1 MNKTSNIIV
10 NILTDFKG
18 LGNVKK
24 AESSFSKLGDT
35 FKKLA
40 AGYGVEEV
48 VRRSIEAFSAN
59 QKQVA
64 LLNQTLQNLGLA
76 FDSTKVQ
83 EYVTKLSEVYGITK
97 ENLIPAFDTLVRSTH
112 DASKAQSL
120 LQTTLDVSAG
130 TGKDMTAVSLALAK
144 AYAGN
149 NTALSRLGAGLT
161 KTQLQTNSFDQNL
174 KILTATFQGDALA
187 AANTFSGTINK
198 LKTNAT
204 EAAVTIGESLVNAIT
219 ALGGS
224 NGSKNALSFI
234 TSIGNGIADLIY
246 QATKL
251 AIVVKNVFNPKNYGL
266 TMGSSGKALAKDLA
280 ALDVQYNKTL
290 VPYKAGLGVSQ
301 ADAIAKNKALVT
313 SKQNLAVQ
321 TNLTK
326 QSQAQ
331 LAAQKASAVLKTA
344 GSVVDVQQA
353 QLVAALM
360 ASTDPAITTRLQLQ
374 QALLNDNADAA
385 GKLAQKVLEA
395 QKELLTLQGKD
406 PFANWGTQTAIDQ
419 INNLITAL
427 QNLGIAKAAVG
438 MSGTTAAGT
447 AYTNGTMLASGAI
460 VAQDAQGYGILAP
473 SPNAPSVVNNYN
485 IGGSV
490 VSERALSDVVASN
503 SASGITQ
510 NITRLNYNF
519 GQ

>member
-10 NILTDFKG
+10 NILTEFKG

-24 AESSFSKLGDT
+24 AESAFSGLAST

-161 KTQLQTNSFDQNL
+161 KTQLQTNSFDKNL

-198 LKTNAT
+198 LKTTAT
-204 EAAVTIGESLVNAIT
+204 EAAVVIGESLVNAIT

-234 TSIGNGIADLIY
+234 TTIGNGIADLIY
-246 QATKL
+246 NATKL

-290 VPYKAGLGVSQ
+290 VPYKQGLGVSA

-313 SKQNLAVQ
+313 SKQNLVVQ

-360 ASTDPAITTRLQLQ
+360 ASTDPAITLRLQLQ

-385 GKLAQKVLEA
+385 GRLAQKVLEA

-419 INNLITAL
+419 INNLIAAL

-473 SPNAPSVVNNYN
+473 APGAPSVVNNYN

-490 VSERALSDVVASN
+490 ISERALSDVVASN

>member
-10 NILTDFKG
+10 NILTEFKG

-24 AESSFSKLGDT
+24 AESAFSGLAST

-187 AANTFSGTINK
+187 AANTFQGTLNK
-198 LKTNAT
+198 LKTTAT
-204 EAAVTIGESLVNAIT
+204 EAAVAIGQSLVDSIT
-219 ALGGS
+219 YLGGS

-234 TSIGNGIADLIY
+234 TTIGDKIAGLIY
-246 QATKL
+246 DITKFT
-251 AIVVKNVFNPKNYGL
+251 IVVKDMFSV
-266 TMGSSGKALAKDLA
+266 KDWFKPGA
-280 ALDVQYNKTL
+280 NIDKMKKDIAGLDVAYNKTL
-290 VPYKAGLGVSQ
+290 VPFKAGLGISQ
-301 ADAIAKNKALVT
+301 ADAIAKNKALAT
-313 SKQNLAVQ
+313 SKQNLAIQ

-360 ASTDPAITTRLQLQ
+360 ASTDPAITLRLQLQ

-385 GKLAQKVLEA
+385 GRLAQKVLEA

-419 INNLITAL
+419 INNLIAAL

-473 SPNAPSVVNNYN
+473 SPGAPSVVNNYN

-490 VSERALSDVVASN
+490 ISERALSDVVASN

>member
-10 NILTDFKG
+10 NILTEFKG

-24 AESSFSKLGDT
+24 AESAFSGLAGT

-76 FDSTKVQ
+76 LDSTKVQ
-83 EYVTKLSEVYGITK
+83 EYVTKLSEAYGITK
-97 ENLIPAFDTLVRSTH
+97 EQLIPAFDTLVRSTH
-112 DASKAQSL
+112 DAAKAQSL

-130 TGKDMTAVSLALAK
+130 TGKDMTAVSAALAK

-149 NTALSRLGAGLT
+149 NTALSKLGAGLT
-161 KTQLQTNSFDQNL
+161 KTQLQTNSFDKNL
-174 KILTATFQGDALA
+174 KILNATFKGDAKVA
-187 AANTFSGTINK
+187 ADTFQGTINK
-198 LKTNAT
+198 LKTTTN
-204 EAAVTIGESLVNAIT
+204 EAAVAIGESLVNGIN
-219 ALGGS
+219 ALASS
-224 NGSKNALSFI
+224 NGSRNALSFI
-234 TSIGNGIADLIY
+234 TTIGDKIAALIY
-246 QATKL
+246 QITKF
-251 AIVVKNVFNPKNYGL
+251 AIVTKDLFSVKDWFK
-266 TMGSSGKALAKDLA
+266 SGGNIAKMQKDLA
-280 ALDVQYNKTL
+280 ALDVQYNKTV
-290 VPYKAGLGVSQ
+290 VPYKAGLGVTQ
-301 ADAIAKNKALVT
+301 ADAIAKAKGLEM
-313 SKQNLAVQ
+313 SKQNLKIQ
-321 TNLTK
+321 NEITK
-326 QSQAQ
+326 QNNAQ
-331 LAAQKASAVLKTA
+331 LAAQKASAVLKAA

-353 QLVAALM
+353 NIVAALM
-360 ASTDPAITTRLQLQ
+360 SAQDPQIIDRLKLQ
-374 QALLNDNADAA
+374 QALLNDNASAA
-385 GKLAQKVLEA
+385 GVLAQKILEA
-395 QKELLTLQGKD
+395 QKEILTLQGKD

-419 INNLITAL
+419 INNLIAAL

-438 MSGTTAAGT
+438 LSGTSAVGT
-447 AYTNGTMLASGAI
+447 QYTGGTMLASGAI
-460 VAQDAQGYGILAP
+460 VGVDASGAGVLIP
-473 SPNAPSVVNNYN
+473 SQNAPSVVNNYIN
-485 IGGSV
+485 VGGSV

>member
-1 MNKTSNIIV
+1 VNKTSNIIV

-83 EYVTKLSEVYGITK
+83 EYVTKLSEMYGITK

-112 DASKAQSL
+112 DADKAQSL

-130 TGKDMTAVSLALAK
+130 TGKDLTLVSLALAK

-161 KTQLQTNSFDQNL
+161 KTQLQTNSFDKNL

-198 LKTNAT
+198 LKTTAT
-204 EAAVTIGESLVNAIT
+204 EAAVVIGESLVNAIT

-234 TSIGNGIADLIY
+234 TTIGNGIADLVY

-290 VPYKAGLGVSQ
+290 VPYKQGLGVSA

-313 SKQNLAVQ
+313 SKQNLVVQ

-360 ASTDPAITTRLQLQ
+360 ASTDPAITLRLQLQ

-385 GKLAQKVLEA
+385 GRLAQKVLEA

-419 INNLITAL
+419 INNLIAAL
-427 QNLGIAKAAVG
+427 QNLGIAKATVG
-438 MSGTTAAGT
+438 LSGTTAAGT
-447 AYTNGTMLASGAI
+447 PYTNGSMLASGAI
-460 VAQDAQGYGILAP
+460 VAQDAQGFGILAP
-473 SPNAPSVVNNYN
+473 SPTAPSINL
-485 IGGSV
+485 
-490 VSERALSDVVASN
+490 ELTLHSDIPMVAN
-503 SASGITQ
+503 SLANQSAAGTPSTL
-510 NITRLNYNF
+510 NRLNYNF
-519 GQ
+519 G